1 MIFETEPLTTSYI
14 TSICPSRDGHRLLV
28 GSGDG
33 TVRTWNME
41 DLAGNQSVTQDD
53 RDVQEIIAFSPS
65 GKMMATELQ

>member
-41 DLAGNQSVTQDD
+41 DLAGNQSL
-53 RDVQEIIAFSPS
+53 
-65 GKMMATELQ
+65 KMIEMYKKSLHSRPPGR